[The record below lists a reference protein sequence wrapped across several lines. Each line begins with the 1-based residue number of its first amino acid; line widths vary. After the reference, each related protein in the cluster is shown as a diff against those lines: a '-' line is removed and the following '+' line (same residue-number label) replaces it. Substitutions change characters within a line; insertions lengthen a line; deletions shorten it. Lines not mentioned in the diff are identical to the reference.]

1 MRFDSNLCHYSESKV
16 IVRVEG
22 WNENKSMGSALG
34 EGTTI
39 EHAEENAIFRLNKR
53 IANKKENNKQSEIT
67 NRNDINYKDNIN
79 LENSNVDKKEKRG
92 SEYPVDWSNE
102 LTEIDL
108 ELSRLKWSREDEI
121 IFLDRELGYK
131 NRNQIT
137 DYDELLTYLN
147 KLKDIDNNDIT
158 ITNDEK
164 KKILI
169 KESEIILNKLSWDY
183 SKGREYLKKEFN
195 VLSRNELDTD
205 QLMSFVQK
213 LKSIRKH

>member
-169 KESEIILNKLSWDY
+169 KES
-183 SKGREYLKKEFN
+183 
-195 VLSRNELDTD
+195 
-205 QLMSFVQK
+205 
-213 LKSIRKH
+213 